1 MASVDRIREVRLF
14 GSFSRGEGRPGSD
27 VDLCI
32 VADGAA
38 SQLRAAE
45 RFRRAMRDI
54 RDKPAFSLVP
64 ITAERLAE
72 KRLTG
77 DHFFQTVLEE
87 GILIASED

>member
-14 GSFSRGEGRPGSD
+14 GSYSRGEAGADSD

-32 VADGAA
+32 VADGAV

-54 RDKPAFSLVP
+54 RSKPAFTLLP
-64 ITAERLAE
+64 ITPARLAE
-72 KRLTG
+72 KRAVG
-77 DHFFQTVLEE
+77 DPFYQTVLEE